1 MPVSDSTQPI
11 ASRESTSMSFHSTPQ
26 PRFRTSA
33 SRRPARCPLLAL
45 LLAGA
50 AAGAQ
55 AETIGASLFL
65 GDFEDQQPIADDLA
79 ELEATSRE
87 ALVALLGPDGAQ
99 VEVRIEYI
107 GKARRVTDGP
117 MYEPDDEEM
126 PPTGVPAED
135 VGGFSAFNPNTGNE
149 FRIRIAGAELERISV
164 MASAAG
170 LDKGAGALGQPVP
183 PDNPDAPIP
192 GLAAGLKAWSNNSDN
207 RTRLSSLTA
216 ATTIWPWRTIAH
228 HSNTC
233 SGTLVGPRHVVTAAH
248 CIYNRNTNAWATNFR
263 IRPGRA
269 GANWAYGDSLMPSG
283 QFAWYF
289 TPWQWRQANPAG
301 GATQYDF
308 GVMVIPDRLGDASG
322 WMGYGFLG
330 AASIQNALM
339 YNRGYA
345 ACNFVL
351 ADGRPRIDDPGDDP
365 GSSLVCTPFHLYGD
379 VNSCSSGDFA
389 AADPQGFSRLFNH
402 SCDAS
407 AGHSGSPMYAY
418 LTGGPYVIGVH
429 VVSLCGKTADD
440 VPCTSADDRPL
451 RATRITPEYRDWISY
466 FRSWKN

>member
-1 MPVSDSTQPI
+1 MPFQRNARFIPSAPG
-11 ASRESTSMSFHSTPQ
+11 
-26 PRFRTSA
+26 PR
-33 SRRPARCPLLAL
+33 RRPRRACLVM
-45 LLAGA
+45 LLAGL

-55 AETIGASLFL
+55 AETIGTSLFL
-65 GDFEDQQPIADDLA
+65 GDFEDRQPIVDDLA

-87 ALVALLGPDGAQ
+87 ALVALFGPDGAHIDVQ
-99 VEVRIEYI
+99 IDYI
-107 GKARRVTDGP
+107 GKGRRTSEGP
-117 MYEPDDEEM
+117 VYEPGGEV
-126 PPTGVPAED
+126 PPSGVPSDHA
-135 VGGFSAFNPNTGNE
+135 GGFSAFNPNTGNE
-149 FRIRIAGAELERISV
+149 FRIRIAEAELERIGV
-164 MASAAG
+164 MVSATG
-170 LDKGAGALGQPVP
+170 LDQGAGALGQPVP

-192 GLAAGLKAWSNNSDN
+192 GLAPGLKAWSNNTDN
-207 RTRLSSLTA
+207 RTRLSSLTS
-216 ATTIWPWRTIAH
+216 ATTTWPWRTIVH

-248 CIYNRNTNAWATNFR
+248 CIYNRNTNTWSTNFR

-269 GANWAYGDSLMPSG
+269 GANWAYGESLMPSG
-283 QFAWYF
+283 AFAWYF

-301 GATQYDF
+301 GTTQYDF
-308 GVMVIPDRLGDASG
+308 GVMIIPDRLGDASG

-330 AASIQNALM
+330 SASIQNALM
-339 YNRGYA
+339 YNRGHA

-351 ADGRPRIDDPGDDP
+351 ADGTPRIDDPGDDP
-365 GSSLVCTPFHLYGD
+365 ASGLVCTPFHLYGD
-379 VNSCSSGDFA
+379 VNACSSGEFA
-389 AADPQGFSRLFNH
+389 ATDPQGFSRLFNH

-418 LTGGPYVIGVH
+418 LSGGPYVVGVH

-440 VPCTSADDRPL
+440 VPCTNADVRPL